1 MPIIRNSFLKS
12 DSLSKINFLKSNSNK
27 KITFKKKSR
36 GSIYTEDPYY
46 DKVALLLDFENGLVD
61 NSKYNHSITTFG
73 DLAVS
78 ETDKKFG
85 AKSLQLETD
94 NIGADTNKY
103 LEIQNTNGAFNLG
116 DQDFTIECWAKGS
129 QDSYYSPFITFLNS
143 SDAAIHRFGGRFSF
157 PPPNGGDSIFTDINN
172 NGYSLNDIYIPGY
185 NTNSWYHYAVVRGNG
200 KLYFYINGVLQTFSS
215 DYPNNFNLN
224 FLNINQ
230 PLQNIDK
237 IWINRAFT
245 FTANYVNGYMDNI
258 RITVGHARYIY
269 PNNFTPEN
277 FQKYQYIPPI
287 TV

>member
-1 MPIIRNSFLKS
+1 MAIIRNSFLKS

-36 GSIYTEDPYY
+36 GSIYEEDPYY

-61 NSKYNHSITTFG
+61 ESKYNHTISTFG

-94 NIGADTNKY
+94 NIAPDTNKY
-103 LEIQNTNGAFNLG
+103 LEIQNTNGVFNLG
-116 DQDFTIECWAKGS
+116 DQDFTIECWVRAT
-129 QDSYYSPFITFLNS
+129 DNYYMMPFVTFLNS
-143 SDAAIHRFGGRFSF
+143 SDTAIHRFSGRFST
-157 PPPNGGDSIFTDINN
+157 NGGDSIFTDINN
-172 NGYSLNDIYIPGY
+172 NVYGLNNIYIPGY
-185 NTNSWYHYAVVRGNG
+185 NTNLWYHYAVVRGNG

-215 DYPNNFNLN
+215 GLMSNLN
-224 FLNINQ
+224 FLNISQ
-230 PLQNIDK
+230 SLQNIDK

-245 FTANYVNGYMDNI
+245 FITNYINGYMDNI
-258 RITVGHARYIY
+258 RITVGHARYVY
-269 PNNFTPEN
+269 PNNFTPED